1 MAKEGLGPGGG
12 VGAACCTSEPMYQ
25 VVPGCTRGPGGLSA
39 YQFACFAAIYD
50 VSRVM
55 KVSNLLSIF
64 L

>member
-12 VGAACCTSEPMYQ
+12 VGAACCTVYQ